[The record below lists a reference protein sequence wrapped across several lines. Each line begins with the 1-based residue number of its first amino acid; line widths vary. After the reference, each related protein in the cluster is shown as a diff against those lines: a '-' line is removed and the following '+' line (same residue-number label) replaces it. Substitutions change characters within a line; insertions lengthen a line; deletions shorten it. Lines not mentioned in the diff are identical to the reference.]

1 MNQSVIAMELMPLLN
16 ISIIFVAI
24 LIFMIL
30 FIYIFYLKK
39 NYRKM
44 QVQDKRK
51 ARFREE
57 LLLVQLEIQEQAIKN
72 VSHEFHDMI
81 GQEMSLIKLNLNTID
96 ASNRADVENKITV
109 SKDLLSKTIT
119 ELRNLTKTMDIESI
133 IGKGLYKAIGAEM
146 ERIQQSTGIRPH
158 LFVKDE
164 PPKLD
169 PRKELILF
177 RIIQELLQNIVSHAS
192 TKNIYFATD
201 VNHKNF
207 MLSISDDGREP
218 EPGITNEF
226 KITSM
231 NIQGRARLI
240 DADLYFETI
249 KEKGTVV
256 SIRLPLEN

>member
-1 MNQSVIAMELMPLLN
+1 
-16 ISIIFVAI
+16 
-24 LIFMIL
+24 
-30 FIYIFYLKK
+30 
-39 NYRKM
+39 M

-57 LLLVQLEIQEQAIKN
+57 LLLVQLELQEQAIKN

-96 ASNRADVENKITV
+96 ASNREDVENKIAV
-109 SKDLLSKTIT
+109 SKDLLSKTII
-119 ELRNLTKTMDIESI
+119 ELRNLTKTMNIESI
-133 IGKGLYKAIGAEM
+133 TLKGLYNAIGAEM
-146 ERIQQSTGIRPH
+146 RRIQQATGIRLH

-177 RIIQELLQNIVSHAS
+177 RIIQQLLQDIASHAS
-192 TKNIYFATD
+192 AKNIYFAAD

-218 EPGITNEF
+218 DPGIINEF
-226 KITSM
+226 KIKNT
-231 NIQGRARLI
+231 NIQDRARLI
-240 DADLYFETI
+240 DAELYFETI
-249 KEKGTVV
+249 KQKGTVV
-256 SIRLPLEN
+256 SMRLPLEN

>member
-1 MNQSVIAMELMPLLN
+1 
-16 ISIIFVAI
+16 
-24 LIFMIL
+24 
-30 FIYIFYLKK
+30 
-39 NYRKM
+39 M

-57 LLLVQLEIQEQAIKN
+57 LLLVQLEIQEQAIKK

-96 ASNRADVENKITV
+96 ASNRADVENKIAV

-119 ELRNLTKTMDIESI
+119 ELRNLTKTMNIESI
-133 IGKGLYKAIGAEM
+133 IGKGLHKAIGAEM
-146 ERIQQSTGIRPH
+146 EGIQHATGIRPH
-158 LFVKDE
+158 LFVKGE

-177 RIIQELLQNIVSHAS
+177 RIIQELLQNIVTHAS
-192 TKNIYFATD
+192 PKNIYFATD
-201 VNHKNF
+201 ANHKNF
-207 MLSISDDGREP
+207 MVSISDDGKELEP
-218 EPGITNEF
+218 AIINEF
-226 KITSM
+226 KITST
-231 NIQGRARLI
+231 NIQDRARLI
-240 DADLYFETI
+240 DAELYFETI